1 MSGRRDGSALGTSE
15 TAFDAVEAAAE
26 RSLRDNVLRS
36 VGSGWTFLLG
46 GALLA
51 ALLVFVLLLRL
62 PDAGMIGE
70 LGALDLSIARL
81 GIAGGGAETD
91 AARSEVAGR
100 LAALQGMLERER
112 LELPELQG
120 LARRWAAMPNPPT
133 AAALSALAASADALS
148 NALRHQVRQRQ
159 HRLERWLKG
168 LTVLLAL
175 ALLMPMHGL
184 WRQRQRVRAALRQF
198 TDHLGSGAWQDAVQ
212 SLREDRLGAPSAFD
226 ALASGVEGMFG
237 ESERRWQALADL
249 AADWYWET
257 DTQHRLSWLAGAA
270 PAVSQFGWDP
280 AALLG
285 KRRDELPF
293 VEPPVQ
299 GWQRF
304 HESLSRHEPFRD
316 VEFRSQRAQGD
327 AVTWVAISGRPRFD
341 AQGRFVGYE
350 GVGRDITERKNA
362 HERLAASEQRWS
374 LMAGLASDWYW
385 ETDAEHRML
394 PLTPALQR
402 RFPDF
407 AERIV
412 GLPRWDAH
420 REGLSAAQWA
430 EHRADLDAHRP
441 FRSLQYEVDAGDGR
455 FLWMSVSGI
464 PRFDGQGRFLGYH
477 GVGRDVTVRKHAE
490 RLLMRH
496 NEALQRAVAERTR
509 ELEQLNLDLDAFARQ
524 LAHEL
529 RTPIGHVQGL
539 ADLIATRAAD
549 RLTEDERQLLDLQV
563 AATRSM
569 REVVDALLLL
579 ARSTVQA
586 MPMESVDVSA
596 LAAQAIAELA
606 PIERAA
612 PIEWQVQPGLQAH
625 AAPAALRLVLA
636 NLLGNAAKFTRRV
649 AAPRVSL
656 SGSHDADGRLRVCVQ
671 DNGAGF
677 DPALADRLFIAFN
690 RLHSGDEY
698 QGTGIGLTIVQ
709 RIVERHGGS
718 VAAHGERGRGARFE
732 FTLPPA
738 ARD

>member
-1 MSGRRDGSALGTSE
+1 MRTSE
-15 TAFDAVEAAAE
+15 AAFDSVEATAE

-36 VGSGWTFLLG
+36 LGGGWTFVLG

-51 ALLVFVLLLRL
+51 ALLVFVLLLRM
-62 PDAGMIGE
+62 PDGGVVADAG
-70 LGALDLSIARL
+70 ALNLAIARL
-81 GIAGGGAETD
+81 GIATGEGGNHAD
-91 AARSEVAGR
+91 AVRRDVARQ
-100 LAALQGMLERER
+100 LAALHGALEQRR
-112 LELPELQG
+112 FDLTGLQT
-120 LARRWAAMPNPPT
+120 LARRWSALPNPPT
-133 AAALSALAASADALS
+133 ADALDDLARTAES
-148 NALRHQVRQRQ
+148 LSGALRDQVRQRQ
-159 HRLERWLKG
+159 HRLELWLQG

-175 ALLMPMHGL
+175 ALLLPMHGL
-184 WRQRQRVRAALRQF
+184 WRQRRRVRAALRQF
-198 TDHLGSGAWQDAVQ
+198 TDHLGSGDWQDAVQ

-226 ALASGVEGMFG
+226 ALASGVEGVFG

-270 PAVSQFGWDP
+270 PAVSEFGWDP

-293 VEPPVQ
+293 AGPPAV
-299 GWQRF
+299 GWTRF
-304 HESLSRHEPFRD
+304 HDGLSRQEPFRD
-316 VEFRSQRAQGD
+316 IEFPSRGSQAHH
-327 AVTWVAISGRPRFD
+327 VTWVSISGRPRFD

-350 GVGRDITERKNA
+350 GVGRNITERKNA

-394 PLTPALQR
+394 PLTPELRR

-412 GLPRWDAH
+412 GLTRWEAH

-430 EHRADLDAHRP
+430 EHRADLDGHRP
-441 FRSLQYEVDAGDGR
+441 FRSLQYEVDAGEGR

-477 GVGRDVTVRKHAE
+477 GVGRDVTVRKQAE

-496 NEALQRAVAERTR
+496 NETLQRAVAERTR

-529 RTPIGHVQGL
+529 RTPISHVQGL
-539 ADLIATRAAD
+539 AHLIVTRAGA
-549 RLTEDERQLLDLQV
+549 RLTDDERQLLELQV
-563 AATRSM
+563 SAARNM
-569 REVVDALLLL
+569 REVVDALLEL

-586 MPMESVDVSA
+586 MPMEAVDVSA
-596 LAAQAIAELA
+596 LAEQAIAELPA
-606 PIERAA
+606 IERAA
-612 PIEWQVQPGLQAH
+612 SVDWQVQPGLRAH
-625 AAPAALRLVLA
+625 AAPTALRLVLA
-636 NLLGNAAKFTRRV
+636 NLLGNAAKFTRQV
-649 AAPRVSL
+649 AAPRVRVT
-656 SGSHDADGRLRVCVQ
+656 GSPDADGRLRVCVQ

-690 RLHSGDEY
+690 RLHSGDEF

-709 RIVERHGGS
+709 RIVERHGGT

-732 FTLPPA
+732 FTLQRPDAPGPSA
-738 ARD
+738 